1 MTIFTVALKYLRGR
15 LVASTLTA
23 VSIALGVSLVVASV
37 LLARGIKEGFI
48 AGATDY
54 NLVVGAKGSP
64 TQLVLS
70 VVFRMDLATPNIEY
84 TTYQDLQQD
93 PRVEMAVPVG
103 IGDAYQGFRYVATNG
118 AYFATFPW
126 RRKTFSLSS
135 GRFFADDPPN
145 DATYEAVLGAEAAD
159 SMGLRIGDRFYE
171 GEEMAEYP
179 LTVVGILRP
188 THSAD
193 DRAIFFSLS
202 SYWGMNEVAR
212 KMAIKPL
219 TAVLVRPKRMS
230 DLPSLHRE
238 LNVAA
243 QTQAVL
249 PSGVLLTIFNMMAV
263 AEDVLTMILT
273 IVGVIVLLYVFVSMY
288 SATLERRREIATMR
302 ALGARRTTI
311 LGIVLVESCALAAA
325 GGVGGILGGHGVAYL
340 AGSLLARS
348 GLVANP
354 FLFNVLEPAVLGSII
369 LLGTLAGLLPA
380 ILAYRTEVAENCKF
394 RSFRQAISVQTG
406 RRFRVKPTGRFG
418 PKGHAVAEWFRC
430 RLWRT
435 AAAE

>member
-1 MTIFTVALKYLRGR
+1 MTILTVALKYLCGR
-15 LVASTLTA
+15 LVANALTT

-54 NLVVGAKGSP
+54 NLVVGTKGSP

-84 TTYQDLQQD
+84 TTYRSLKQD
-93 PRVEMAVPVG
+93 PRVETVVPIG
-103 IGDAYQGFRYVATNG
+103 LGDAYRGFRYVATEG
-118 AYFATFPW
+118 AYFAPLPW
-126 RRKTFSLSS
+126 RRKTFALAA
-135 GRFFADDPPN
+135 GRVFADDPLSEP
-145 DATYEAVLGAEAAD
+145 TYEALLGAEAAR
-159 SMGLRIGDRFYE
+159 STGLQIGDRFYE

-179 LTVVGILRP
+179 LTVVGVLRP

-193 DRAIFFSLS
+193 DRAIFLSLP

-212 KMAIKPL
+212 GATIKPI
-219 TAVLVRPKRMS
+219 TAVLIRPKRMS

-238 LNVAA
+238 LNLAA
-243 QTQAVL
+243 ETQAVL

-263 AEDVLTMILT
+263 AEDVLKMILA

-288 SATLERRREIATMR
+288 SAAMERRREIATMR

-311 LGIVLVESCALAAA
+311 LGIVLAESALLAAM
-325 GGVGGILGGHGVAYL
+325 GGIGGIVAGHVVAYF
-340 AGSLLARS
+340 AGSLLGPS
-348 GLVANP
+348 GLVTNP
-354 FLFNVLEPAVLGSII
+354 LLFDVFEPAVLASVI

-380 ILAYRTEVAENCKF
+380 LLAYRTEVAENLAPL
-394 RSFRQAISVQTG
+394 S
-406 RRFRVKPTGRFG
+406 
-418 PKGHAVAEWFRC
+418 
-430 RLWRT
+430 
-435 AAAE
+435 